1 MPNFQQIKCYG
12 HVGNRYCGLFAIAYA
27 VDILNKSNV
36 YNLIYE
42 QNKMREHLITYFEQ
56 QKITTF
62 PFFEERNTEKLVTY
76 KERSSPW
83 NKPQYSVR
91 SQ

>member
-1 MPNFQQIKCYG
+1 
-12 HVGNRYCGLFAIAYA
+12 
-27 VDILNKSNV
+27 
-36 YNLIYE
+36 
-42 QNKMREHLITYFEQ
+42 MREHLITYFEQ

-62 PFFEERNTEKLVTY
+62 PFYEERNTEKLVTY